1 MLDKEACCL
10 VSQAIY
16 EDLVSSFCN
25 QGLLRSHL
33 GPRVNQSHQV
43 FFICRFPSELRTLQN
58 HKDLFVISE
67 DDLEPI
73 HTALAG
79 TQYISV
85 VLFQVQTH
93 IQEKLS
99 SFTEMPKSSPLYAF
113 FMNVLLMLFVL
124 TSTAGHFEGIL
135 DESTAYLGIK
145 ILPMHHLAK
154 RRKSPKA
161 FTSSCCTPL
170 LLQAVLKPSRQI

>member
-1 MLDKEACCL
+1 MISSWDFVSSFQYGSPCYCILALLCQLDMLDKEACCL

-113 FMNVLLMLFVL
+113 FMNGLLMLFVL
-124 TSTAGHFEGIL
+124 TS
-135 DESTAYLGIK
+135 
-145 ILPMHHLAK
+145 
-154 RRKSPKA
+154 
-161 FTSSCCTPL
+161 
-170 LLQAVLKPSRQI
+170 

>member
-16 EDLVSSFCN
+16 EDLVLSFGN
-25 QGLLRSHL
+25 QGLLGSHL

-73 HTALAG
+73 RTALAG
-79 TQYISV
+79 TQHISV
-85 VLFQVQTH
+85 ALFQVQTH

-99 SFTEMPKSSPLYAF
+99 SFTETPKSSPLYAF

-124 TSTAGHFEGIL
+124 TS
-135 DESTAYLGIK
+135 
-145 ILPMHHLAK
+145 
-154 RRKSPKA
+154 
-161 FTSSCCTPL
+161 
-170 LLQAVLKPSRQI
+170 